1 MMTVSAQ
8 AVQAAML
15 KNEIGTMT
23 LTKLSGLP
31 SKTVSNF
38 VQRDRRAHVP
48 TICRLARALKVEPME
63 LLRKGGNSNEQR
75 ATTTRSTLPLV
86 G

>member
-8 AVQAAML
+8 AVHAAML
-15 KNEIGTMT
+15 NQAIGTME

-48 TICRLARALKVEPME
+48 TICKLASALKIDPLE
-63 LLRKGGNSNEQR
+63 LVKGANERGNLNCR
-75 ATTTRSTLPLV
+75 
-86 G
+86 

>member
-1 MMTVSAQ
+1 MMIVSAQ

-48 TICRLARALKVEPME
+48 TICRLARALQVNPME
-63 LLRKGGNSNEQR
+63 LLRKESDSLECR
-75 ATTTRSTLPLV
+75 
-86 G
+86 

>member
-15 KNEIGTMT
+15 NQAIGTME

-48 TICRLARALKVEPME
+48 TICKLANALKINPTEILV
-63 LLRKGGNSNEQR
+63 KGANER
-75 ATTTRSTLPLV
+75 VNPNC